1 MRKRQRKKL
10 DKMLGSIEKMLEST
24 EEMLESLENMHKGI
38 MRTSQATQTM
48 IRGLDSNLSR
58 FPMKVEDWLTH
69 PPLHNGEYVIWF
81 VRKDWELESRKYTYA
96 GNKWYGAQ
104 GEEIDIQKYHPSMW
118 MLLPTF
124 DPSVIEIYKRR
135 QG

>member
-1 MRKRQRKKL
+1 MRKRMLKKL
-10 DKMLGSIEKMLEST
+10 EKMLTAEGKMLESLT
-24 EEMLESLENMHKGI
+24 DLSTGT
-38 MRTSQATQTM
+38 MRICETLRTM
-48 IRGLDSNLSR
+48 IRSMESYLSR
-58 FPMKVEDWLTH
+58 FPMKVEDWATN

-81 VRKDWELESRKYTYA
+81 VRKDWELESRKYTFA
-96 GNKWYGAQ
+96 GGKWYGAQ

-124 DPSVIEIYKRR
+124 DPAVIEIYKRR

>member
-1 MRKRQRKKL
+1 MRKKMHRRL
-10 DKMLGSIEKMLEST
+10 EKMLTAEGKMLESLT
-24 EEMLESLENMHKGI
+24 DLSTGV
-38 MRTSQATQTM
+38 MRVCQTLQTM
-48 IRGLDSNLSR
+48 IRSTESYLSR
-58 FPMKVEDWLTH
+58 FPMKVEDWATC

-96 GNKWYGAQ
+96 GGKWYGAQ

-124 DPSVIEIYKRR
+124 DPGVIEIYKRR

>member
-1 MRKRQRKKL
+1 MRKRQHKKL
-10 DKMLGSIEKMLEST
+10 EKMISNAERMLSELEALS
-24 EEMLESLENMHKGI
+24 SGI
-38 MRTSQATQTM
+38 MRTSQVIQTM

-58 FPMKVEDWLTH
+58 FPMKVEDWATY

-96 GNKWYGAQ
+96 GGKWYGNQ

-124 DPSVIEIYKRR
+124 DPGVIEIYKRR

>member
-1 MRKRQRKKL
+1 MRKRQHKKL
-10 DKMLGSIEKMLEST
+10 EKIISNAERMLSELEALS
-24 EEMLESLENMHKGI
+24 SGI
-38 MRTSQATQTM
+38 MRTSQAIQTM

-58 FPMKVEDWLTH
+58 FPMKVEDWATN

-104 GEEIDIQKYHPSMW
+104 GEEIDIRKYHPSMW

-124 DPSVIEIYKRR
+124 DPSVIQIYRRR

>member
-1 MRKRQRKKL
+1 MRKRMYKKL
-10 DKMLGSIEKMLEST
+10 EKMLTAEGKMLESLT
-24 EEMLESLENMHKGI
+24 DLSTGV
-38 MRTSQATQTM
+38 MRVCQTLQTM
-48 IRGLDSNLSR
+48 IRSMESYLSR
-58 FPMKVEDWLTH
+58 FPMKVEDWATC

-96 GNKWYGAQ
+96 GGKWYGAQ

-124 DPSVIEIYKRR
+124 DPGVIEIYKRR

>member
-1 MRKRQRKKL
+1 MRKRQHKKL
-10 DKMLGSIEKMLEST
+10 EKMISNAERMLSELEALS
-24 EEMLESLENMHKGI
+24 SGI
-38 MRTSQATQTM
+38 MRTSQVIQTM

-58 FPMKVEDWLTH
+58 FPMKVEDWATN

-104 GEEIDIQKYHPSMW
+104 GEEIDIRKYHPSMW

-124 DPSVIEIYKRR
+124 DPSVIQIYKRR

>member
-1 MRKRQRKKL
+1 MRKRMYKKL
-10 DKMLGSIEKMLEST
+10 EKMLTAEGKMLESLT
-24 EEMLESLENMHKGI
+24 DLSTGV
-38 MRTSQATQTM
+38 MRVCQTLQTM
-48 IRGLDSNLSR
+48 IRSMESYLSR
-58 FPMKVEDWLTH
+58 FPMKVEDWATC

-96 GNKWYGAQ
+96 GGKWYGAQ
-104 GEEIDIQKYHPSMW
+104 GEEIDIRKYHPSMW

-135 QG
+135 